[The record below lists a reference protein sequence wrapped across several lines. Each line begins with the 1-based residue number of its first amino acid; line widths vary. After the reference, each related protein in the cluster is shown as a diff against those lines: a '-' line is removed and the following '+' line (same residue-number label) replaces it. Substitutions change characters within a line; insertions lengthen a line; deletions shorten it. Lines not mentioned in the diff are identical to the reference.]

1 MCRENVHILTK
12 KGERERREEK
22 RGGKERITNA
32 DGRSKNLASL
42 VVAVYRIYLHDFR
55 RTNDEAKLV
64 VTNFSF
70 TLPLSISLYI

>member
-70 TLPLSISLYI
+70 TLPLSLSLYI